1 MSVYEY
7 ELWLRKRW
15 GDRIH
20 KPTMTDRFVIATGF
34 GGENGEVLE
43 LLKKEVRDGKQIKAD
58 LILELGDQ
66 RHYLCLI
73 GMTHGFNLHDIMEAN
88 IEKLEAR
95 DKDPNKPKGWVG
107 ASPADTGGKPL

>member
-43 LLKKEVRDGKQIKAD
+43 LLKKEVRDGKQIRRPTSLLVFD
-58 LILELGDQ
+58 W
-66 RHYLCLI
+66 
-73 GMTHGFNLHDIMEAN
+73 HDSW
-88 IEKLEAR
+88 LQ
-95 DKDPNKPKGWVG
+95 
-107 ASPADTGGKPL
+107 PA